1 MGISEADIKAIKAFL
16 VKQQITKAGAIKYLG
31 RLSSSISVLL
41 GSDFHNGSIYSLCS
55 PHPTREDGLE
65 IKPTSQ
71 QKALWDIFE
80 RIPERISNCCSAKII
95 ETDVC
100 SKCNEHCKII
110 EL

>member
-1 MGISEADIKAIKAFL
+1 MRTVELTTVDLA
-16 VKQQITKAGAIKYLG
+16 TKNG
-31 RLSSSISVLL
+31 RLKWLEYRNNPEWKLIA
-41 GSDFHNGSIYSLCS
+41 DNIYG
-55 PHPTREDGLE
+55 TE
-65 IKPTSQ
+65 
-71 QKALWDIFE
+71 AIFE